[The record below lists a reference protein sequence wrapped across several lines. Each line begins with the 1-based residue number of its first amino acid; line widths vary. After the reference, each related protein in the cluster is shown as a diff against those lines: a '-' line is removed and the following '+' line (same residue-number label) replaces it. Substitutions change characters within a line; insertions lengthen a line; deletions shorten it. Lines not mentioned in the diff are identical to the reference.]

1 MCKYIPK
8 YWYNQINLILFFP
21 LIVFPAKN
29 RNTSKLRFSPK
40 NAVVRAP
47 NAAKPLDFFQESTI
61 KNVAFFAQNDTFLLR
76 FSTLSKQPCHIM
88 PYLSPRRRL
97 VVYQIIDCLVKLG
110 GILFNIILTGF
121 PIQIPGRPVLVCCL
135 LDFFIQSS
143 VRPWVLLPWNGF
155 AWFTGV

>member
-1 MCKYIPK
+1 M
-8 YWYNQINLILFFP
+8 ILFFP

-40 NAVVRAP
+40 NA
-47 NAAKPLDFFQESTI
+47 PLRTPDAISPLGFFQESTI

-76 FSTLSKQPCHIM
+76 FSTLPKQPCHIT
-88 PYLSPRRRL
+88 PKNANFVVGAECLSPRRRL

-135 LDFFIQSS
+135 QGLDISHCRHS
-143 VRPWVLLPWNGF
+143 D
-155 AWFTGV
+155 